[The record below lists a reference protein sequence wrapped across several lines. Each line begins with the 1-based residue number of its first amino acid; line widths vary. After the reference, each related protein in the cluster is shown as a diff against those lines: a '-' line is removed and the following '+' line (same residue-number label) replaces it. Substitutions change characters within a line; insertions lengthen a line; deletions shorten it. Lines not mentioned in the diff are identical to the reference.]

1 MKVNYLMDMI
11 KSLLLKYKGVILYL
25 VFGVLT
31 TVINVIT
38 YHISYEMLHIAN
50 ITSTMIAWV
59 VAVTFAYFTN
69 KLFVFESK
77 RTGSGAVKEA
87 INFFACRIGTGVIEV
102 GMMYVFVDILA
113 LNGTIMKLITNFIV
127 IVINY
132 IASKFIIFNE
142 GKKHDK
148 N

>member
-1 MKVNYLMDMI
+1 MNMI

-38 YHISYEMLHIAN
+38 YHACYQVMHIAN
-50 ITSTMIAWV
+50 LVSTVIAWV
-59 VAVTFAYFTN
+59 VAVSFAYITN

-77 RTGSGAVKEA
+77 RTGSGAIKEA
-87 INFFACRIGTGVIEV
+87 FNFFACRIGTGLIEIAF
-102 GMMYVFVDILA
+102 MYVFVDVLA
-113 LNGTIMKLITNFIV
+113 FNGTIMKLITNFVVIIV
-127 IVINY
+127 NY
-132 IASKFIIFNE
+132 IASKFVIFNE
-142 GKKHDK
+142 GKKYDK

>member
-1 MKVNYLMDMI
+1 MDMI
-11 KSLLLKYKGVILYL
+11 KSLLLKYKGIILYL

-102 GMMYVFVDILA
+102 GMMYVFVDVLA

-142 GKKHDK
+142 GKKHEK
-148 N
+148 

>member
-1 MKVNYLMDMI
+1 MDMI

-25 VFGVLT
+25 IFGVLT

-38 YHISYEMLHIAN
+38 YHISYEVLHIAN
-50 ITSTMIAWV
+50 IASTMIAWV

-69 KLFVFESK
+69 KLYVFESK
-77 RTGSGAVKEA
+77 RTGSGAIKEA

-102 GMMYVFVDILA
+102 GMMYVFVDVLA

>member
-1 MKVNYLMDMI
+1 MKANYLMDMI
-11 KSLLLKYKGVILYL
+11 KSLLLKYKGIILYL

-102 GMMYVFVDILA
+102 GMMYVFVDVLA

-142 GKKHDK
+142 GKKHEK
-148 N
+148 

>member
-1 MKVNYLMDMI
+1 MDMI

-38 YHISYEMLHIAN
+38 YHACYEVMHIAN
-50 ITSTMIAWV
+50 LVSTVIAWI
-59 VAVTFAYFTN
+59 VAVSFAYVTN

-77 RTGSGAVKEA
+77 RTGSGAIKEA
-87 INFFACRIGTGVIEV
+87 INFFACRIGTGFIEI
-102 GMMYVFVDILA
+102 GFMYVFVDMLMF
-113 LNGTIMKLITNFIV
+113 NGTIMKLITNVIV
-127 IVINY
+127 IVVNY
-132 IASKFIIFNE
+132 IASKLIIFKE
-142 GKKHDK
+142 DKKHDK

>member
-1 MKVNYLMDMI
+1 MDLI
-11 KSLLLKYKGVILYL
+11 KSLLLKYKSVILYL

-38 YHISYEMLHIAN
+38 YHISYEMMHIAN
-50 ITSTMIAWV
+50 IISTMIAWV

-69 KLFVFESK
+69 KLYVFESK
-77 RTGSGAVKEA
+77 RTGSGAIKEA

-102 GMMYVFVDILA
+102 GMMYVFVDVLA

-148 N
+148 K